1 MSHTGSIPFMVI
13 ILIQTLKDNKKHEDF
28 TVRPGIQQKWYFDYD
43 TRTGLI
49 DYKLRKN
56 QE

>member
-1 MSHTGSIPFMVI
+1 MVI